1 MLEEFFVILQRLL
14 IAFVNH
20 EILLAKLNSSGIR
33 RVSEDWLGSYLT
45 NGRQKVEVKSPNSA
59 QTFSSVKGILKHGI
73 PYGSIRGPILFIIYI
88 NDLPHKIN
96 SISKPMLFA
105 DGTSVIISSRNF
117 KDFCSLSNL
126 VLLYD

>member
-20 EILLAKLNSSGIR
+20 EILLAKLHFSGIR

-73 PYGSIRGPILFIIYI
+73 P
-88 NDLPHKIN
+88 
-96 SISKPMLFA
+96 
-105 DGTSVIISSRNF
+105 
-117 KDFCSLSNL
+117 
-126 VLLYD
+126 